1 MHDIADIACNFSSDR
16 FDSDLDEVINRAISN
31 NITKFGLICS
41 RLGDLDKLLSIYN
54 NYSDSML
61 FTIGVHPHHANEF
74 NTEYLKNLKETIR
87 NYDPHAIGETG
98 LDFFRNLSTYEE
110 QIYAF
115 EEQIKIS
122 IEVDKP
128 LFLHQRDSH
137 DDFIKILRKYS
148 QDINK
153 SVVHCFTGTQSQLED
168 YLELGCYIGVTG
180 WICDEKRN
188 IELRKTI
195 KDIPLSKLMVET
207 DCPYLIPKDLPNK
220 PKNNR
225 NEPINLNHI
234 VTEIAMLMEIDEGIL
249 RENTYKNS
257 IDFFKT

>member
-54 NYSDSML
+54 NHSDSML

-74 NTEYLKNLKETIR
+74 NTEYLKNLKEAIR

-122 IEVDKP
+122 IEDNKP

-234 VTEIAMLMEIDEGIL
+234 VTEIAMLMEIDEDIL

>member
-54 NYSDSML
+54 NYLDSML

-74 NTEYLKNLKETIR
+74 NTEYLKNLKEAIR

-234 VTEIAMLMEIDEGIL
+234 VTEIAMLMEIDEDIL